1 MKILKE
7 YAKANKITLKFDTMP
22 LKYTNSPGYVSSV
35 DIKGTKYGGGGTFVW
50 FFTVF
55 TLNSGGFLIREN
67 TGVYRYFFVSI
78 LLHIIYYNMYLV
90 TIEKILW
97 QILIIIRNS

>member
-22 LKYTNSPGYVSSV
+22 LKNTNSPGYVSSV
-35 DIKGTKYGGGGTFVW
+35 DIKGINYGGGGMFVW

-90 TIEKILW
+90 SIEKNLW

>member
-22 LKYTNSPGYVSSV
+22 LKNTNSPGYVSSV
-35 DIKGTKYGGGGTFVW
+35 DIKGTKYGGGGMFVW

-55 TLNSGGFLIREN
+55 TLNSGGFFNQRKHWC
-67 TGVYRYFFVSI
+67 VSI
-78 LLHIIYYNMYLV
+78 LLRIDTSSYHIL
-90 TIEKILW
+90 
-97 QILIIIRNS
+97 